1 MIAPLWVSDLI
12 NSAPQGMVWKAVVT
26 QARMWPC
33 CSTTLLSLSTPNMDK
48 HSGWLTA
55 LRSSVSSWCLLL
67 FLVYLSCSESLPS
80 SLISLYFYLSS
91 HSPSLLFFHQFFLFT
106 MIFFLPFPL
115 LQLSFLLCIPS
126 CLSVFLCLHCISYS
140 LSPISLVLTT

>member
-1 MIAPLWVSDLI
+1 MIAPLWVFDLI

-80 SLISLYFYLSS
+80 SLFSLYFYLSS
-91 HSPSLLFFHQFFLFT
+91 HSPSLLFFHQFFYLLW
-106 MIFFLPFPL
+106 FFFCPFPCSSFL
-115 LQLSFLLCIPS
+115 FFFVYPLAYLSFF
-126 CLSVFLCLHCISYS
+126 VFIVSRT
-140 LSPISLVLTT
+140 LSPLFL